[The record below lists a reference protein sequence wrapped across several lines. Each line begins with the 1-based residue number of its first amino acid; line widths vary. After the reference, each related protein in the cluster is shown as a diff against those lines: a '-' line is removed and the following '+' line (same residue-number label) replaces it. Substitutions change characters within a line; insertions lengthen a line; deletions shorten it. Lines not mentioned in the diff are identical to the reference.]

1 MDIKDVQNFF
11 LRSFASYCCP
21 YYMSWEE
28 WKKEIEK
35 ELEEENDKSN

>member
-1 MDIKDVQNFF
+1 MDIRDVQSFF
-11 LRSFASYCCP
+11 LRSFAMYACP
-21 YYMSWEE
+21 YYMDWEE